1 MKRFTALAV
10 AIVMGICTWA
20 QERAIRPLDVPMSFS
35 GTYGELRHDHF
46 HSGLDWSVGGKQGDP
61 IHAIKSGYISRVTVS
76 PWGYG
81 NGIYV
86 THPDGTTSVY
96 GHMQGFTEAIARLV
110 EEEQYANE
118 SFNVNLLFGPDDF
131 PVKQGDVIG
140 RVGNTGSSFG
150 PHLHLEIRDTESDVS
165 MNSISHGVYK
175 PVDKSTPFFHRVC
188 FYGLSEDPVED
199 SWRIHNF
206 RNPSSVRDTVRLPHR
221 SYVAMDVT
229 DRQEGT
235 ASKLAVEEY
244 RVLLDDTLLFSFK
257 VGDMPSARG
266 RYIKSMIEFGESRN
280 GGRDMVKSRVDPNN
294 LLLDRIECHN
304 DGVIVLDDDG
314 VHSIRLEAVDEHGNR
329 AVLRYRVRRDDGIR
343 PPERDTTVS
352 SSPWIWFTQNG
363 VTDGSMAYFLPAG
376 ALYNNINFTW
386 RKVSGPDPSR
396 GIVSDVW
403 EIGSPDIPLQMSGEL
418 EIEADIPEGLEEKAY
433 MARYGKTLASSGVQV
448 GFGTYCVAVDTVP
461 PTMTF
466 LGNKGQ
472 IVSGS
477 TIRIRVAD
485 NASGVASARVEID
498 GKWYLSMLKGDV
510 ISLELKENRLK
521 RGKHEIDVTVT
532 DICGNEASETR
543 TFSY

>member
-1 MKRFTALAV
+1 
-10 AIVMGICTWA
+10 
-20 QERAIRPLDVPMSFS
+20 
-35 GTYGELRHDHF
+35 
-46 HSGLDWSVGGKQGDP
+46 
-61 IHAIKSGYISRVTVS
+61 
-76 PWGYG
+76 
-81 NGIYV
+81 
-86 THPDGTTSVY
+86 
-96 GHMQGFTEAIARLV
+96 
-110 EEEQYANE
+110 
-118 SFNVNLLFGPDDF
+118 
-131 PVKQGDVIG
+131 
-140 RVGNTGSSFG
+140 
-150 PHLHLEIRDTESDVS
+150 
-165 MNSISHGVYK
+165 
-175 PVDKSTPFFHRVC
+175 
-188 FYGLSEDPVED
+188 
-199 SWRIHNF
+199 
-206 RNPSSVRDTVRLPHR
+206 
-221 SYVAMDVT
+221 
-229 DRQEGT
+229 
-235 ASKLAVEEY
+235 
-244 RVLLDDTLLFSFK
+244 
-257 VGDMPSARG
+257 
-266 RYIKSMIEFGESRN
+266 
-280 GGRDMVKSRVDPNN
+280 
-294 LLLDRIECHN
+294 
-304 DGVIVLDDDG
+304 
-314 VHSIRLEAVDEHGNR
+314 
-329 AVLRYRVRRDDGIR
+329 
-343 PPERDTTVS
+343 
-352 SSPWIWFTQNG
+352 
-363 VTDGSMAYFLPAG
+363 MAYFLPAG

-521 RGKHEIDVTVT
+521 RGKHEINVTLT

>member
-1 MKRFTALAV
+1 M
-10 AIVMGICTWA
+10 
-20 QERAIRPLDVPMSFS
+20 
-35 GTYGELRHDHF
+35 
-46 HSGLDWSVGGKQGDP
+46 
-61 IHAIKSGYISRVTVS
+61 
-76 PWGYG
+76 
-81 NGIYV
+81 
-86 THPDGTTSVY
+86 
-96 GHMQGFTEAIARLV
+96 
-110 EEEQYANE
+110 
-118 SFNVNLLFGPDDF
+118 
-131 PVKQGDVIG
+131 
-140 RVGNTGSSFG
+140 
-150 PHLHLEIRDTESDVS
+150 
-165 MNSISHGVYK
+165 
-175 PVDKSTPFFHRVC
+175 
-188 FYGLSEDPVED
+188 
-199 SWRIHNF
+199 
-206 RNPSSVRDTVRLPHR
+206 
-221 SYVAMDVT
+221 
-229 DRQEGT
+229 
-235 ASKLAVEEY
+235 
-244 RVLLDDTLLFSFK
+244 
-257 VGDMPSARG
+257 
-266 RYIKSMIEFGESRN
+266 
-280 GGRDMVKSRVDPNN
+280 
-294 LLLDRIECHN
+294 
-304 DGVIVLDDDG
+304 
-314 VHSIRLEAVDEHGNR
+314 HSIRLDAVDEHGNR

-521 RGKHEIDVTVT
+521 RGKHEINVTVT

>member
-1 MKRFTALAV
+1 MKRFTALVV

-96 GHMQGFTEAIARLV
+96 GHMQGYTEAIARRV

-118 SFNVNLLFGPDDF
+118 TFNVNLLFGPDDF
-131 PVKQGDVIG
+131 PVRQGDVIG

-175 PVDKSTPFFHRVC
+175 PVDKSIPLFHRVC

-266 RYIKSMIEFGESRN
+266 RYIKSLIEFGESRS

-294 LLLDRIECHN
+294 FLLDRIECHN
-304 DGVIVLDDDG
+304 DGVIVLDDDA
-314 VHSIRLEAVDEHGNR
+314 VHSLRLEAVDEHGNR

-343 PPERDTTVS
+343 PPERDTTVL

-521 RGKHEIDVTVT
+521 RGKHEINVTVT